1 MKCKR
6 YGAGGVIRLVQ
17 RLVTCA
23 GPPGWAGWFDPEA
36 SSVSASDCSGSSGRS
51 GDECRASA
59 TPGTSEL
66 QNTHVVSTDQSHD
79 GTLMWRQRSL
89 RWNVCVTSALF
100 FSSFRSSTFSCS
112 CNRCYRWVT
121 TSVTFSLGQISA
133 GPPKRT
139 SSSCFCILIRCSAS
153 CSCGEK
159 LGLSPAEAESKSSW
173 RRTESGSQACAITF

>member
-1 MKCKR
+1 MQ
-6 YGAGGVIRLVQ
+6 VRLDGQVGSTQ
-17 RLVTCA
+17 RLHQSLPQIALVLQDVLEMSA
-23 GPPGWAGWFDPEA
+23 EHLQHPEPPSCRTHT
-36 SSVSASDCSGSSGRS
+36 SS
-51 GDECRASA
+51 
-59 TPGTSEL
+59 
-66 QNTHVVSTDQSHD
+66 HTDQSHD
-79 GTLMWRQRSL
+79 GTLMWRRRSL

-139 SSSCFCILIRCSAS
+139 SSSCFCILIRCCAS